1 MDQVRPLISIINGHY
16 PYLSES
22 IKLNGFRQYHIHSNH
37 CRLNSMD
44 SDISVSIMYMVIPC
58 ILNQPDSDSSYKITR
73 LIKEIQPDSISHSRD
88 YFDEIEAILKVE
100 PAGWTVKRLCL
111 WSDLVEKPSVA
122 AALKEVDEKTVEDR
136 EEELENANFAALKA
150 KIATLNQFVCF

>member
-1 MDQVRPLISIINGHY
+1 
-16 PYLSES
+16 
-22 IKLNGFRQYHIHSNH
+22 
-37 CRLNSMD
+37 MD

-100 PAGWTVKRLCL
+100 PAGWTAKRLCL